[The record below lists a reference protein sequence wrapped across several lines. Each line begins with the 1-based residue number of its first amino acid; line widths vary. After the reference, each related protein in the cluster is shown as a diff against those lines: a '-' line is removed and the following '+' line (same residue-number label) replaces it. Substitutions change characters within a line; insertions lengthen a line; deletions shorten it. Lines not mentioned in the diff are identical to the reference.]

1 MVAHVAARFQA
12 QDELRISYDGSMFKP
27 HPWLEA
33 FEREQSR
40 KEPPDY
46 RRNLRLYEAMYEHA
60 RRLGVLPPADPLEGI
75 EHKIHLAKALNSV
88 RYDIGAG
95 GPRTG

>member
-1 MVAHVAARFQA
+1 
-12 QDELRISYDGSMFKP
+12 MFKP
-27 HPWLEA
+27 HPLFDA

-46 RRNLRLYEAMYEHA
+46 WRNLRLYEAMYEHA

-75 EHKIHLAKALNSV
+75 EHDIHLARALNRV
-88 RYDIGAG
+88 RHYPGAR